1 MLKAIKSLLVSDEG
15 SLSSKRFCGL
25 LGWIVLLCC
34 LGYASWA
41 GTELPGV
48 TSEFI
53 FGTVTLLGVDSITSI
68 WKTRKSSGDQTPISD
83 EESVQGSHGPGPRPR
98 PHRAT

>member
-1 MLKAIKSLLVSDEG
+1 MLKAIKSLLVSDKG

-53 FGTVTLLGVDSITSI
+53 FGTVALLGVDSVTSI
-68 WKTRKSSGDQTPISD
+68 WKTGRNDNNPSEPN
-83 EESVQGSHGPGPRPR
+83 ESIQGSQGPGPRPR